1 MINNITTHKYTQFD
15 DVIINEYLETDKG
28 DFNLERYYIGA
39 VDEEETEYLDGA
51 IGCIISINE
60 VSGDDDHKVITDL
73 YSILNPD
80 YDVEIEEETIFMTF
94 PDIRRS
100 LTIENYDCEGETE
113 NIIEKIK
120 NYLK

>member
-1 MINNITTHKYTQFD
+1 MINNITTDKYTQFD

-28 DFNLERYYIGA
+28 DFNLERYYIGGI
-39 VDEEETEYLDGA
+39 EEDGTEYLDGA
-51 IGCIISINE
+51 CGCIISLNE
-60 VSGDDDHKVITDL
+60 VSADNDHKVISDL
-73 YSILNPD
+73 LSILNTD
-80 YDVEIEEETIFMTF
+80 YEVKVDDEVIYMTF

-113 NIIEKIK
+113 NIIEIIK